1 MHLRVRR
8 RLLSMAIAISL
19 LPLPVAAV
27 RLHRLL
33 LLPVEILLPV
43 WYEEENMIRGR
54 SYEREERGVSCV
66 ARFIYLYLVPIVSY
80 CTYARSRIL
89 H

>member
-1 MHLRVRR
+1 MYLRVRR

-33 LLPVEILLPV
+33 LLPVEILH
-43 WYEEENMIRGR
+43 YEEETTGSVVRTGGAR
-54 SYEREERGVSCV
+54 CV
-66 ARFIYLYLVPIVSY
+66 ARFIY
-80 CTYARSRIL
+80 RIL
-89 H
+89 KNLAL